1 MASPQKYF
9 IITSGPT
16 GSGKTKLV
24 NATLKQLGLDEH
36 TPYTKLLIDDLVEQN
51 NIYKG
56 KVTNIIENIDTTC
69 HENNGCVKGQ
79 YNSPSNEL
87 LKKFSNAY
95 WNVRT
100 KSGCK
105 TINRKGKVCND
116 ILMNK
121 LRDIQ
126 TTKPTVVVFET
137 VGNKMPWILLNKN
150 EGKRYIP
157 EDYKII
163 VSYSLVNVESL
174 KKRITSRTYTGIK
187 SFTANHTQSAP
198 RLVPLKG
205 LDNTV
210 TQIKAT
216 ILALYSKCIQSYDR
230 VTCGDSR
237 IDTLLLFDNNGDNHT
252 VIYDSDRDNEMTPD
266 ILERRVNSA
275 LGILSGGRIHT
286 TRVLTKKY
294 RNRYRQKSRRLRQKK
309 YPL

>member
-51 NIYKG
+51 DIYKG
-56 KVTNIIENIDTTC
+56 KVTNIIGDIDTTC
-69 HENNGCVKGQ
+69 HENNGCIKEQ
-79 YNSPSNEL
+79 YNHPSNEL

-105 TINRKGKVCND
+105 TINQKGRVCND
-116 ILMNK
+116 ILMNN
-121 LRDIQ
+121 LREIQ
-126 TTKPTVVVFET
+126 TTKPAVVVFET

-163 VSYSLVNVESL
+163 ISYSLVNVDSL
-174 KKRITSRTYTGIK
+174 KKRITSRTYIGIK
-187 SFTANHTQSAP
+187 SFRANHTQPAP

-205 LDNTV
+205 LDDTV
-210 TQIKAT
+210 TKIKMT
-216 ILALYSKCIQSYDR
+216 ILALYSKCMQSYNR
-230 VTCGDSR
+230 EICGDSK
-237 IDTLLLFDNNGDNHT
+237 IDTLLIFDNNGDNHT
-252 VIYDSDRDNEMTPD
+252 VIYNSDHDKEMPPD
-266 ILERRVNSA
+266 ILERKVDSA
-275 LGILSGGRIHT
+275 LGILSGGRIQA
-286 TRVLTKKY
+286 TRALTKKY
-294 RNRYRQKSRRLRQKK
+294 RNRYRHKSRRLRQKK